1 MFLSI
6 MCFRFHLIPTAPE
19 PVVSLAPKVVL
30 QNSTVIDKLTCFILL
45 AHLSTLA
52 IELSISWNITSSGG
66 RTIPVSNSL
75 LSDVKVHT
83 CNKRYSQ
90 EMIIAE
96 LPPEIQTVTCE
107 ASVSIDNMYI
117 DKSLNKATLSL
128 SDGK

>member
-1 MFLSI
+1 M
-6 MCFRFHLIPTAPE
+6 
-19 PVVSLAPKVVL
+19 
-30 QNSTVIDKLTCFILL
+30 LT
-45 AHLSTLA
+45 HLSTLA

-75 LSDVKVHT
+75 LSDVKVQT
-83 CNKRYSQ
+83 CNERYSQ

-117 DKSLNKATLSL
+117 DESLNKATLSL